1 MGVFRKNGHFWI
13 DYYAEGRRHREKV
26 GPSKTLADKALRK
39 RQTEIAEGK
48 FLDVKHEEKIPFKD
62 FAQEYLEKYAKHNK
76 RAWKSTDTVFIK
88 HFTAFFGN
96 KFLHEITPHDI
107 ERYKSERLSSKKGS
121 YKKDKSP
128 EDKPRSI
135 SPATVNREMSW
146 LRGLFNR
153 AIDWGKVEHNPL
165 KKVKFFKE
173 NNQRTRYLEKE
184 EIISLLEHCDSDL
197 RAVVILAINTGMR
210 KGEIQNLKWNDIDI
224 AKGTI
229 RIPFS
234 KNGEMRYIQMNEAV
248 RDVLFGVKKQ
258 PRSPYVFCGDDG
270 LPYNFRKSFETAIG
284 KSGII
289 GFRFH
294 DLRHTFASHLVMAGV
309 DLNTVRELL
318 GHKSLDMT
326 LRYSHLS
333 PDHKARAVRVLDAR
347 MDTIWAPAA
356 KVETGAHEAEV
367 VTEELA
373 KV

>member
-1 MGVFRKNGHFWI
+1 MGVFRKNGQFWI

-26 GPSKTLADKALRK
+26 GPSKTLAEKALKK
-39 RQTEIAEGK
+39 RQIEIAEGK
-48 FLDVKHEEKIPFKD
+48 FLDVKREEKIPFKD
-62 FAQEYLEKYAKHNK
+62 FAKEYLEKYAKHNK

-121 YKKDKSP
+121 YKKNKSP

-184 EIISLLEHCDSDL
+184 EITRLLEHCDFDL

-234 KNGEMRYIQMNEAV
+234 KNGEMRYIQMNKAV
-248 RDVLFGVKKQ
+248 QDILFCVKKQ
-258 PRSPYVFCGDDG
+258 PKSPYVFCGDDG

-333 PDHKARAVRVLDAR
+333 PDHKTRAVRVLDAR
-347 MDTIWAPAA
+347 MDTIWAPEVKAEIVTRE
-356 KVETGAHEAEV
+356 VEVASV
-367 VTEELA
+367 ELA
-373 KV
+373 RV